1 MHADKEDSC
10 VKVFLCVLH
19 GAQTSADREM
29 QSSMRALKALMN
41 SVESAQANLPGVIQ
55 MNRLAAEQQV
65 EKLIQDLEQEIRQL
79 RKRSSMLTQLLH
91 TEDCALMLQVRQDP
105 VTGGRF
111 GDQRLQSGKKRPFG

>member
-1 MHADKEDSC
+1 M
-10 VKVFLCVLH
+10 KVFLCVLH

-65 EKLIQDLEQEIRQL
+65 EKLIQDLVQEIRQL